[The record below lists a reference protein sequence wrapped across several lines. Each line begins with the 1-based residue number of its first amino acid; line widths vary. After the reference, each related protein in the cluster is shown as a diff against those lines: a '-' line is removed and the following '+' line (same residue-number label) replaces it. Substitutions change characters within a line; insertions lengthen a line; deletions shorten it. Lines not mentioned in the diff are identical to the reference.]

1 MLRVVV
7 AGDYPENPP
16 SVVGGIQAI
25 IYTTVQPMLDY
36 DDLELHIVTCE
47 KWRDRRPTR
56 FRPQTVRD
64 GRLTVHYLPSS
75 PRIPHSLSMLTL
87 DRRSV
92 RRSLEALAPDLVHA
106 HGQVAAYP
114 LAAFDTGRPAVITI
128 QGINTL
134 EARLDR
140 RGGALKGKLRA
151 ALWQAIERRCLARAS
166 DLITPSPFA
175 RQVVAP
181 LTRAH
186 LHTIENP
193 VHPAFFNLRRAPV
206 PGRVLMVG
214 SIQKRKG
221 TLEAIQAMA
230 LVRRIVPNAQLTIAG
245 SFLPPFRAYG
255 DMVRRSLF
263 DLGAAGYVHLAGHL
277 GHSALLEA
285 YRTSELFLFPTWL
298 EGSPVA
304 LAEAMASGLPSVVS
318 DIASTA
324 HLVEE
329 GVTGY
334 RVPPGDVRG
343 LAERMAGL
351 LQDASAIRRFG
362 HAAGEVARARFLPEL
377 AARATWQLYQAL
389 AGRQV

>member
-1 MLRVVV
+1 MRVVI
-7 AGDYPENPP
+7 AGDYPEDPP

-25 IYTTVQPMLDY
+25 IYTTVQHMLDY
-36 DDLELHIVTCE
+36 DDLELHVVTCE
-47 KWRDRRPTR
+47 KWRDLRLDRPR
-56 FRPQTVRD
+56 TVQG
-64 GRLTVHYLPSS
+64 GRLAVHYLPSS

-87 DRRSV
+87 DRWTV
-92 RRSLEALAPDLVHA
+92 RRSVEALAPDLIHA

-114 LAAFDTGRPAVITI
+114 FAALDTGRPTVITV

-140 RGGALKGKLRA
+140 RGGAIKGHLRA
-151 ALWQAIERRCLARAS
+151 ALWQAIERRCLARAR

-181 LTRAH
+181 LTRAR

-193 VHPAFFNLRRAPV
+193 VHPAFFNLRPAPV

-230 LVRRIVPNAQLTIAG
+230 LVRRAVPYADLTIAG

-255 DMVRRSLF
+255 EMVRRSVS
-263 DLGAAGYVHLAGHL
+263 DMNAASYVHLVGHL
-277 GHSALLEA
+277 EHQALLEA
-285 YRTSELFLFPTWL
+285 HRTSEVFLFPTWL

-318 DIASTA
+318 DVASTA
-324 HLVEE
+324 HLIED
-329 GVTGY
+329 GLTGY
-334 RVPPGDVRG
+334 RVPPGDVEG
-343 LAERMAGL
+343 LAERLVHL
-351 LQDASAIRRFG
+351 LKDDSALMRFG
-362 HAAGEVARARFLPEL
+362 QTAREAARARFLPEL
-377 AARATWQLYQAL
+377 AARATWELYQTL
-389 AGRQV
+389 AGSRL